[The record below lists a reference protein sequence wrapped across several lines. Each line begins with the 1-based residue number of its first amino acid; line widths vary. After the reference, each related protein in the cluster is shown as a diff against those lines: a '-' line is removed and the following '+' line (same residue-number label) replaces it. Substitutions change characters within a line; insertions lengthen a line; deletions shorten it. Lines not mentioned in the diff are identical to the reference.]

1 MKIIDAHLHFATDAY
16 LDEIAKAAEHENSA
30 DHLLEQYRMRGMVHG
45 IVMGNLPVEE
55 LEPVYPPFLS
65 YCIGLDSQVFDM
77 AKLPQKLHLI
87 EQHLRSERCVGIKLY
102 PGYASFYLYDDRLAP
117 IYELAAR
124 YKKPVAVHTGLT
136 ATDKAL
142 LKYSHPLVMDEAATK
157 FREVQFVMC
166 HFGEPW
172 FTDAAAVIEKNP
184 NVAADLSGLLERK
197 IPDFAAF
204 CEKKHFYIERLAQG
218 MAQVPRP
225 LRPLHVRHGLAACQP
240 RGLHRLHEGN
250 HPRGALAGSLLRER
264 RAHLPSAAGVDA
276 RCPMTQQFP
285 IRKYGIH
292 RKDGYRIFVSCI
304 GNRGSLDQCAAARR
318 FS

>member
-16 LDEIAKAAEHENSA
+16 FDEIAKAAEHENSA

-55 LEPVYPPFLS
+55 LEPAYPPFLS

-102 PGYASFYLYDDRLAP
+102 SGYASFYLYDDRLAP

-204 CEKKHFYIERLAQG
+204 CEKKHFYIERLKG
-218 MAQVPRP
+218 WLEYLDLYDRFMFGTDWP
-225 LRPLHVRHGLAACQP
+225 LANLGDYIAFTKEIIPEEHWQEVFYENAVRIYHLKPESMLAV
-240 RGLHRLHEGN
+240 R
-250 HPRGALAGSLLRER
+250 
-264 RAHLPSAAGVDA
+264 
-276 RCPMTQQFP
+276 
-285 IRKYGIH
+285 
-292 RKDGYRIFVSCI
+292 
-304 GNRGSLDQCAAARR
+304 
-318 FS
+318 

>member
-16 LDEIAKAAEHENSA
+16 FDEIAKAAEHENSA

-55 LEPVYPPFLS
+55 LEPAYPPFLS

-102 PGYASFYLYDDRLAP
+102 PGYASFYLYDDRLAS

-204 CEKKHFYIERLAQG
+204 CEKKHFYIERLKG
-218 MAQVPRP
+218 WLEYLDLYDRFMFGTDWP
-225 LRPLHVRHGLAACQP
+225 LANLGDYIAFTKEIIPEEHWQEVFYENAVRIYHLQPESMLAA
-240 RGLHRLHEGN
+240 R
-250 HPRGALAGSLLRER
+250 
-264 RAHLPSAAGVDA
+264 
-276 RCPMTQQFP
+276 
-285 IRKYGIH
+285 
-292 RKDGYRIFVSCI
+292 
-304 GNRGSLDQCAAARR
+304 
-318 FS
+318 

>member
-1 MKIIDAHLHFATDAY
+1 
-16 LDEIAKAAEHENSA
+16 
-30 DHLLEQYRMRGMVHG
+30 
-45 IVMGNLPVEE
+45 
-55 LEPVYPPFLS
+55 
-65 YCIGLDSQVFDM
+65 M

-87 EQHLRSERCVGIKLY
+87 EQHLKSERCVGIKLY

-204 CEKKHFYIERLAQG
+204 CEKKHFYIERLKG
-218 MAQVPRP
+218 WLEYLDLYDRFMFGTDWP
-225 LRPLHVRHGLAACQP
+225 LANLGDYIAFTKEIIPEEHWQEVFYENAVRIYHLKPESMLAV
-240 RGLHRLHEGN
+240 R
-250 HPRGALAGSLLRER
+250 
-264 RAHLPSAAGVDA
+264 
-276 RCPMTQQFP
+276 
-285 IRKYGIH
+285 
-292 RKDGYRIFVSCI
+292 
-304 GNRGSLDQCAAARR
+304 
-318 FS
+318 

>member
-16 LDEIAKAAEHENSA
+16 FDEIAKAAEHENSA
-30 DHLLEQYRMRGMVHG
+30 DHLLEQYGMVHG

-87 EQHLRSERCVGIKLY
+87 EQHLKSERCVGIKLY

-117 IYELAAR
+117 VYELVAR

-204 CEKKHFYIERLAQG
+204 CEKKHFYIERLKG
-218 MAQVPRP
+218 WLEYLDLYDRFMFGTDWP
-225 LRPLHVRHGLAACQP
+225 LANLGDYIAFTKEIIPEEHWQEVFYENAVRIYHLKPESMLA
-240 RGLHRLHEGN
+240 
-250 HPRGALAGSLLRER
+250 
-264 RAHLPSAAGVDA
+264 
-276 RCPMTQQFP
+276 
-285 IRKYGIH
+285 I
-292 RKDGYRIFVSCI
+292 
-304 GNRGSLDQCAAARR
+304 
-318 FS
+318 

>member
-16 LDEIAKAAEHENSA
+16 FDEIAKAAEHENSA

-87 EQHLRSERCVGIKLY
+87 EQHLRSESCVGIKLY

-204 CEKKHFYIERLAQG
+204 CEKKHFYIERLKG
-218 MAQVPRP
+218 WLEYLDLYDRFMFGTDWP
-225 LRPLHVRHGLAACQP
+225 LANLGDYIAFTKEIIPEEHWQEVFYENAVRIYHLQPESMLAA
-240 RGLHRLHEGN
+240 R
-250 HPRGALAGSLLRER
+250 
-264 RAHLPSAAGVDA
+264 
-276 RCPMTQQFP
+276 
-285 IRKYGIH
+285 
-292 RKDGYRIFVSCI
+292 
-304 GNRGSLDQCAAARR
+304 
-318 FS
+318 

>member
-16 LDEIAKAAEHENSA
+16 FDEIAKAAEHENSA

-87 EQHLRSERCVGIKLY
+87 EQHLKSERCVGIKLY
-102 PGYASFYLYDDRLAP
+102 PGYASFYIYDDRLAP
-117 IYELAAR
+117 VYELAAR

-204 CEKKHFYIERLAQG
+204 CEKKHFYIERLKG
-218 MAQVPRP
+218 WLEYLDLYDRFMFGTDWP
-225 LRPLHVRHGLAACQP
+225 LANLGDYIAFMKEIIPEEHWQEVFYENAVRIY
-240 RGLHRLHEGN
+240 
-250 HPRGALAGSLLRER
+250 
-264 RAHLPSAAGVDA
+264 HL
-276 RCPMTQQFP
+276 
-285 IRKYGIH
+285 
-292 RKDGYRIFVSCI
+292 
-304 GNRGSLDQCAAARR
+304 
-318 FS
+318 

>member
-16 LDEIAKAAEHENSA
+16 FDEIAKAAEHENSA

-55 LEPVYPPFLS
+55 LEPAYPPFLS

-87 EQHLRSERCVGIKLY
+87 EQHLKSERCVGIKLY

-117 IYELAAR
+117 VYELAAR
-124 YKKPVAVHTGLT
+124 YKKPVTVHTGLT

-184 NVAADLSGLLERK
+184 NVAADLSGLLGGSWSARYR
-197 IPDFAAF
+197 I
-204 CEKKHFYIERLAQG
+204 
-218 MAQVPRP
+218 
-225 LRPLHVRHGLAACQP
+225 LRRSARRSISTSNGS
-240 RGLHRLHEGN
+240 R
-250 HPRGALAGSLLRER
+250 AGSSISTSMIASCSARTGRLPTSGITSPSR
-264 RAHLPSAAGVDA
+264 RRSSQRSTG
-276 RCPMTQQFP
+276 
-285 IRKYGIH
+285 RKSSM
-292 RKDGYRIFVSCI
+292 RTP
-304 GNRGSLDQCAAARR
+304 CA
-318 FS
+318 STI

>member
-16 LDEIAKAAEHENSA
+16 FDEIAKAAEHENSA

-87 EQHLRSERCVGIKLY
+87 EQHLKSERCVGIKLY
-102 PGYASFYLYDDRLAP
+102 PGYALFYIYDDRLAP
-117 IYELAAR
+117 VYELAAR

-197 IPDFAAF
+197 IPDFAVF
-204 CEKKHFYIERLAQG
+204 CEKKHFYIERLKG
-218 MAQVPRP
+218 WLEYLDLYDRFMFGTDWP
-225 LRPLHVRHGLAACQP
+225 LANLGDYIAFTKEIIPEEHWQEVFYENAVRIYHLKLESMLA
-240 RGLHRLHEGN
+240 
-250 HPRGALAGSLLRER
+250 
-264 RAHLPSAAGVDA
+264 
-276 RCPMTQQFP
+276 
-285 IRKYGIH
+285 I
-292 RKDGYRIFVSCI
+292 
-304 GNRGSLDQCAAARR
+304 
-318 FS
+318 

>member
-16 LDEIAKAAEHENSA
+16 FDEIAKAAEHENSA

-55 LEPVYPPFLS
+55 LEPAYPPFLS

-87 EQHLRSERCVGIKLY
+87 EQHLRSERCAGIKLY

-204 CEKKHFYIERLAQG
+204 CEKKHFYIERLKG
-218 MAQVPRP
+218 WLEYLDLYDRFMFGTDWP
-225 LRPLHVRHGLAACQP
+225 LANLGDYIAFTKEIIPEEHWQEVFYENAVRIYHLQPESMLAA
-240 RGLHRLHEGN
+240 R
-250 HPRGALAGSLLRER
+250 
-264 RAHLPSAAGVDA
+264 
-276 RCPMTQQFP
+276 
-285 IRKYGIH
+285 
-292 RKDGYRIFVSCI
+292 
-304 GNRGSLDQCAAARR
+304 
-318 FS
+318 

>member
-16 LDEIAKAAEHENSA
+16 FDEIAKAAEHENSA

-77 AKLPQKLHLI
+77 EKLPKQLDLI

-102 PGYASFYLYDDRLAP
+102 PGYASFYIYDDRLAP

-166 HFGEPW
+166 HFGNPW
-172 FTDAAAVIEKNP
+172 LMDAAAVVEKNE
-184 NVAADLSGLLERK
+184 NVAADLSGLLEGK
-197 IPDFAAF
+197 FDIPEFLEEQSGYISTLKTWLAYIRDYDKLMFGTDWPLANY
-204 CEKKHFYIERLAQG
+204 EDYIEITKRLIPEKYWETVFYQ
-218 MAQVPRP
+218 
-225 LRPLHVRHGLAACQP
+225 AA
-240 RGLHRLHEGN
+240 
-250 HPRGALAGSLLRER
+250 ER
-264 RAHLPSAAGVDA
+264 IYH
-276 RCPMTQQFP
+276 CNF
-285 IRKYGIH
+285 
-292 RKDGYRIFVSCI
+292 
-304 GNRGSLDQCAAARR
+304 
-318 FS
+318 